1 MKIKVIGIGNILC
14 GDDGLGVLAVKIL
27 DRELKDH
34 VKCVCGE
41 TDLYFSLEEALD
53 ADFLIIVDAILG
65 GGEPG
70 TVYVTD
76 LSGSNHLPLSA
87 HGINLLS
94 LLTMMQRTG
103 KSVNGVLVGMEPLNL
118 EAGSK
123 ISREVKENIP
133 HLCRE
138 VKKIIQPFLK

>member
-1 MKIKVIGIGNILC
+1 MGNILC

-53 ADFLIIVDAILG
+53 ADFLIIVDAVLG
-65 GGEPG
+65 GGKPG
-70 TVYVTD
+70 TVYVAD
-76 LSGSNHLPLSA
+76 FFGSNHLPLSA

-94 LLTMMQRTG
+94 LLSLMQRTG
-103 KSVNGVLVGMEPLNL
+103 RSVNGVLVGMEPLNM
-118 EAGSK
+118 EVGSK
-123 ISREVKENIP
+123 ISQEVKENMS

-138 VKKIIQPFLK
+138 VKKIIQPFLE